1 MSDLHTWSVIAV
13 IALVTAILRFLPFLL
28 FGGDRKT
35 PRIIDKMG
43 SVLPYSV
50 MGMLVIYC
58 LKDVSFES
66 VSGYLPTAMAC
77 LVVGILYIWKRN
89 TLVSIVVGTLSY
101 MVLVQMVF

>member
-1 MSDLHTWSVIAV
+1 MGDLHTWSVIAV
-13 IALVTAILRFLPFLL
+13 IGLVTAILRFLPFLL

-35 PRIIDKMG
+35 PKIIDKMG
-43 SVLPYSV
+43 RVLPYSV

-66 VSGYLPTAMAC
+66 VSEYLPTVLAC

-89 TLVSIVVGTLSY
+89 TLVSIVIGTVSY
-101 MVLVQMVF
+101 MLLVQMVF